1 MMNKK
6 HLQPSG
12 IVVLATIFTLCQPL
26 AATSALAAGRTQST
40 KRAAPETP
48 SGLVATVASVS
59 QINLSW
65 TDNSTNETGFSVA
78 RGTSSTG
85 PWLQIA
91 AVGAGV
97 TSFSNPG
104 LSASTTYFYRVRAT
118 SRVGDSAYSNTA
130 SATTTT
136 ETVPA
141 APSGLAASAVSASQI
156 SLSWTDTSMNETGFT
171 VERAMSSTGPWNPL
185 GTTGASVV
193 SYSDS
198 GLAAATTCYYRVRA
212 TNAAGSSAYSNAASA
227 TTPAAPPAAP
237 SGLTVTAI
245 SSSQINVSWTDNASN
260 ETGFKVERA
269 TASGGPWSQIGT
281 TGTNIASFAD
291 TTVAASTTY
300 YYRVQATNATG
311 DSAYSNT
318 ASAAT
323 PGTLP
328 AVPSGLTVT
337 AISSSQIN
345 VSWTDNASNE
355 TGFKVE
361 RATASGGPWGQIGT
375 TGTNIASFADTT
387 VAASTTY
394 YYRVRA
400 TNATGDSAYSN
411 TASAT
416 TPAAAGGGSV
426 IWAKSYGAQVLTDS
440 SYVSGVAVDAGGSIF
455 TAGRFTGTAN
465 LGGGNVPSGNG
476 YDIYIAKYD
485 ADSTYRWAKHFN
497 SNNIQSRTTAM
508 AVDGGGNV
516 LVTGSFF
523 NTLDFGAPCA
533 PITAISQDTFIV
545 KLSSS
550 GTCVWARNFT
560 SNNMD
565 GGAALAVDGSNNV
578 IVAGGFQGT
587 LDFGSGVILTGHSS
601 SQSDIYLAKFNSSGG
616 IVWAH
621 NYSGTTNNGQTV
633 YDVATDSSGNIAMTG
648 AFKATVDFCAPG
660 PACPLTAAN
669 NPISGP
675 SNDAFIAKYTSGGV
689 AVWVKSFG
697 ESQGAEQVGQAVAFD
712 GAGNILA
719 TGYAG
724 GDLNFGTGVVRF
736 IGSLDLYVAKIASDG
751 TTTWVRRYGAVGYDQ
766 YAYDLA
772 VDSGSNVVIAGKTS
786 GPVDFGSGPL
796 PNPDGFSGRTNALGL
811 KLSPSGSYVWVK
823 SSGDNWFQSSRSV
836 ATDGSANAIF
846 AGVFASTID
855 FGNGPMSS
863 PGTSTD
869 SIFVAKF
876 GP

>member
-1 MMNKK
+1 
-6 HLQPSG
+6 
-12 IVVLATIFTLCQPL
+12 LATFFALCQPL

-40 KRAAPETP
+40 KRAAPASP
-48 SGLVATVASVS
+48 SGLFATVASVS

-65 TDNSTNETGFSVA
+65 TDNSTNETGFNVA
-78 RGTSSTG
+78 RAMSSTG
-85 PWLQIA
+85 PWAQIA
-91 AVGAGV
+91 SVGAGV
-97 TSFSNPG
+97 TSFVNPG
-104 LSASTTYFYRVRAT
+104 LSASTTYYYRVRAA

-130 SATTTT
+130 RATTTT
-136 ETVPA
+136 LTVPA
-141 APSGLAASAVSASQI
+141 APSGLAASAVSSSQI

-171 VERAMSSTGPWNPL
+171 VERAGYAVGPWNAI
-185 GTTGASVV
+185 GTTGASVA
-193 SYSDS
+193 SYSDT
-198 GLAAATTCYYRVRA
+198 GLTAATTCYYRVRA
-212 TNAAGSSAYSNAASA
+212 TNTAGNSAFSNAASA
-227 TTPAAPPAAP
+227 TTASAPPPAP
-237 SGLTVTAI
+237 SGLTATAV
-245 SSSQINVSWTDNASN
+245 SSSQINVSWTDNGSN
-260 ETGFKVERA
+260 ETGFNVERA
-269 TASGGPWSQIGT
+269 TSSNGPWSLQGT
-281 TGTNIASFAD
+281 TPANIASFAD
-291 TTVAASTTY
+291 TSVAASTTY
-300 YYRVQATNATG
+300 YYRVLATNAAG
-311 DSAYSNT
+311 ESGYSNT
-318 ASAAT
+318 AAAT
-323 PGTLP
+323 TQALAPT
-328 AVPSGLTVT
+328 
-337 AISSSQIN
+337 
-345 VSWTDNASNE
+345 
-355 TGFKVE
+355 
-361 RATASGGPWGQIGT
+361 
-375 TGTNIASFADTT
+375 
-387 VAASTTY
+387 
-394 YYRVRA
+394 
-400 TNATGDSAYSN
+400 
-411 TASAT
+411 
-416 TPAAAGGGSV
+416 GSV
-426 IWAKSYGAQVLTDS
+426 QWAKSYGAQVLTDS

-476 YDIYIAKYD
+476 YDIFIAKYD

-508 AVDGGGNV
+508 AVDSGGNV
-516 LVTGSFF
+516 LVIGSFF
-523 NTLDFGAPCA
+523 NTLDFGAPCT

-565 GGAALAVDGSNNV
+565 GGAALAVDGSDNV

-633 YDVATDSSGNIAMTG
+633 YDVAADSSGNIAMTG
-648 AFKATVDFCAPG
+648 AFRATVDFCAPG

-669 NPISGP
+669 NSISGP
-675 SNDAFIAKYTSGGV
+675 SQDAFIAKYTPGGV
-689 AVWVKSFG
+689 AVWVRGFG

-712 GAGNILA
+712 SAGNILA

-736 IGSLDLYVAKIASDG
+736 IGSLDLYVVKLASDG

-772 VDSGSNVVIAGKTS
+772 VDSGNNVVIAGKTS

-811 KLSPSGSYVWVK
+811 KLSPTGGFAWVK

-836 ATDGSANAIF
+836 AADGSANAIF

-855 FGNGPMSS
+855 FGNGPLSS

-869 SIFVAKF
+869 GIFVVKF

>member
-40 KRAAPETP
+40 KRAAPVTP

-198 GLAAATTCYYRVRA
+198 GVAAATTCYYRVRA

-237 SGLTVTAI
+237 SGLTATAI

-281 TGTNIASFAD
+281 A
-291 TTVAASTTY
+291 
-300 YYRVQATNATG
+300 
-311 DSAYSNT
+311 
-318 ASAAT
+318 
-323 PGTLP
+323 
-328 AVPSGLTVT
+328 
-337 AISSSQIN
+337 
-345 VSWTDNASNE
+345 
-355 TGFKVE
+355 
-361 RATASGGPWGQIGT
+361 
-375 TGTNIASFADTT
+375 GTNIASFADTT

-411 TASAT
+411 IASAT

-485 ADSTYRWAKHFN
+485 GDSTYRWAKHFN

-533 PITAISQDTFIV
+533 PISAISQDTFIV

-675 SNDAFIAKYTSGGV
+675 SNDTFIAKYTSGGV

-855 FGNGPMSS
+855 FGNAPMSS